1 MPLTL
6 PNTSP
11 PHVCVVPCSIYLTY
25 CFGSGGRHGG
35 SRAGGGWQLA
45 FAFRVSRSGVRVAAG
60 RVGPRF
66 GSGARAVV
74 RLSFV
79 RVVRCVGWLLCGC
92 CVLASFSGFWLSV
105 RCFWLGCSAGPVVG
119 SGSLR
124 AFQRHTQFESN
135 AKVPIKPELLC
146 CGHKYPLRIRDQTRH

>member
-45 FAFRVSRSGVRVAAG
+45 FAFRVSRSGVRVGAG

-74 RLSFV
+74 LPSFV
-79 RVVRCVGWLLCGC
+79 LVCAGFTICRCGC
-92 CVLASFSGFWLSV
+92 
-105 RCFWLGCSAGPVVG
+105 
-119 SGSLR
+119 SGSSGWHR
-124 AFQRHTQFESN
+124 ATLLLTQF
-135 AKVPIKPELLC
+135 
-146 CGHKYPLRIRDQTRH
+146 